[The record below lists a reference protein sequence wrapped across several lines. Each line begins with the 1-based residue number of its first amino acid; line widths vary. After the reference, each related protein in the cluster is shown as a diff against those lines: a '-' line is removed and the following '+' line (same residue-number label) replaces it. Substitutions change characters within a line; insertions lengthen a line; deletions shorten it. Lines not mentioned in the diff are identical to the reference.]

1 MCSARARTGVEM
13 FDGTM
18 PEIPRTA
25 IPFCKSK
32 TSMKTPSIY
41 PYTPR
46 RREECGIFGV
56 FGNPDAAKLTYF
68 GLYALQ
74 HRGQESA
81 GIAVSNGCTMKEY
94 KHMGLVHDVF
104 KEDTLKSLT
113 GHIAIGH
120 VRYSTTGSSLIA
132 NAQPFVVLHGSE
144 YYATAHNGN
153 LVNAPLLRR
162 ELEDAGT
169 IFQSSTDTEVI
180 VHLLARNLK
189 QGLDAALIAALG
201 QVRGAYSIVMSTKDK
216 LIGARDP
223 RGFRPLCLGL
233 LDDSYVLA
241 SETCALDLIEAKY
254 VRDVEPGEI
263 VIIDKNGLRSLHPF
277 PKARPAHCIFAFIY
291 FARPDSSIF
300 GQNVYGFRKRLGHLL
315 ARENPIDAD
324 LVMPFPD
331 SGNYAA
337 LGFAEASKIPFEM
350 GVIRN
355 HYVGRTFI
363 QPSQAMR
370 DFGVRVKLNPV
381 RELLVGKRVVL
392 IEDSI
397 IRGTTTKTRI
407 QTLRDAG
414 AKELHMLVSCPPH
427 RFPCPY
433 GIDFSTKGELIAAS
447 HSVEEIC
454 KYIGLDSLNYLGVEG
469 LLEGAG
475 ASMEDHP
482 YCLACFTGEYPV
494 RYEAEVGKLCFES
507 LGAP

>member
-1 MCSARARTGVEM
+1 VEEAALM
-13 FDGTM
+13 NR
-18 PEIPRTA
+18 PLIH
-25 IPFCKSK
+25 
-32 TSMKTPSIY
+32 

-46 RREECGIFGV
+46 RREECGVFGIY
-56 FGNPDAAKLTYF
+56 GNPDAAKLTYF

-81 GIAVSNGCTMKEY
+81 GIAVSNGCRIQEY
-94 KHMGLVHDVF
+94 KHMGLVYEVF
-104 KEDTLKSLT
+104 REENLKKLA

-120 VRYSTTGSSLIA
+120 VRYSTTGSSLLA

-153 LVNAPLLRR
+153 LINASQLRC
-162 ELEDAGT
+162 ELEAQGT
-169 IFQSSTDTEVI
+169 IFQSTTDTEIV

-189 QGLDAALIAALG
+189 HGFEEALVKALG
-201 QVRGAYSIVMSTKDK
+201 KVQGAYSIVMSTRNK

-223 RGFRPLCLGL
+223 HGFRPLCIGR

-241 SETCALDLIEAKY
+241 SETCALDLIEATY

-263 VIIDKNGLRSLHPF
+263 VIIDDNGLKSLKPF
-277 PKARPAHCIFAFIY
+277 PEVRPAHCIFEFIY

-300 GQNVYGFRKRLGHLL
+300 GQNVYNFRKRLGRLL
-315 ARENPIDAD
+315 ARENALDAD

-337 LGFAEASKIPFEM
+337 LGFAEASGIPLEM

-370 DFGVRVKLNPV
+370 DFGVRIKLNPV
-381 RELLVGKRVVL
+381 RELLRNKRVVL

-397 IRGTTTKTRI
+397 IRGTTTRTRI

-414 AKELHMLVSCPPH
+414 ARELHMLVSCPPH

-447 HSVEEIC
+447 HSVDEIR
-454 KYIGLDSLNYLGVEG
+454 KFIGLDSLNYLSLEG
-469 LLEGAG
+469 LLDGAG
-475 ASMEDHP
+475 ASLSDHRF
-482 YCLACFTGEYPV
+482 CLACFNGEYPE
-494 RYEAEVGKLCFES
+494 RFSGNELSKLCFEA
-507 LGAP
+507 G